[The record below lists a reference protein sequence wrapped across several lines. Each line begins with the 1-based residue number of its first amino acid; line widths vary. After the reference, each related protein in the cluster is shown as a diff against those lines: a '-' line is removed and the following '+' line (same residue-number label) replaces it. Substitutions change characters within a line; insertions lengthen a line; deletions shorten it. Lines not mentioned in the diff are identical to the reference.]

1 MTKVVEA
8 KKQIG
13 SQVPII
19 GDSLDNRRD
28 AFLKGV
34 DALGNKYQIA
44 MRPELKYTVEG
55 IIASFKVFDVKEA
68 KKNSEQK
75 PPAAKS

>member
-1 MTKVVEA
+1 MTKIVEA

-13 SQVPII
+13 SQIPII
-19 GDSLDNRRD
+19 GDSVDNRRE
-28 AFLKGV
+28 AFLKEI
-34 DALGNKYQIA
+34 DALGGKYQIA

-75 PPAAKS
+75 PPAAKN